1 MASTPLN
8 PYEAPVD
15 SGESE
20 AEAPAVLRRG
30 SAGVPRFLAAQIDHA
45 FAVVLFLVT
54 ATLTADDR
62 PIQILPGLAAL
73 GMYLGYYF
81 LSEWLLGATPGKLF
95 FKLRVQQLSGECCT
109 ASQIAIRT
117 MWRLLEVNPFLLG
130 ALPAGIA
137 IYRTEWRQ
145 RIGDYYAGTVVRRI

>member
-1 MASTPLN
+1 MASAPLN
-8 PYEAPVD
+8 PYQTPAET
-15 SGESE
+15 SESE
-20 AEAPAVLRRG
+20 AEETVVLRRG

-54 ATLTADDR
+54 ATMTADDR

-81 LSEWLLGATPGKLF
+81 LSEWLLGATPGKFF
-95 FKLRVQQLSGECCT
+95 FKLRVQQLSGEPCT

-145 RIGDYYAGTVVRRI
+145 RIGDFYVGTVVRRI